1 MFKLIQLK
9 IKKKKKHINSTSL
22 PSKSKKSIIVSL
34 KAFPR
39 NVLFR
44 RIMRLKPSGTF
55 AILFLVLTAD
65 YSRINGGI
73 AAKCIFTRQVNCECI
88 WNCQIVIW
96 TVFLLEWVKK
106 PSTNISEISS
116 ESLFKTSFEFLCITH
131 LIILE
136 TTFHIRFVWCLIY
149 VQTYC
154 MIIIQ
159 KSVQVAYR

>member
-9 IKKKKKHINSTSL
+9 IKKKETNINSTSL
-22 PSKSKKSIIVSL
+22 PSKSKKSIFAFL

-73 AAKCIFTRQVNCECI
+73 AT
-88 WNCQIVIW
+88 
-96 TVFLLEWVKK
+96 
-106 PSTNISEISS
+106 
-116 ESLFKTSFEFLCITH
+116 
-131 LIILE
+131 
-136 TTFHIRFVWCLIY
+136 
-149 VQTYC
+149 
-154 MIIIQ
+154 
-159 KSVQVAYR
+159 